1 MAFVSKGQISSI
13 SLQTIQNPGS
23 KQTKGPKQDSKNRL

>member
-13 SLQTIQNPGS
+13 SLQTIQNPRE
-23 KQTKGPKQDSKNRL
+23 QRNQGPKQDSKNRL